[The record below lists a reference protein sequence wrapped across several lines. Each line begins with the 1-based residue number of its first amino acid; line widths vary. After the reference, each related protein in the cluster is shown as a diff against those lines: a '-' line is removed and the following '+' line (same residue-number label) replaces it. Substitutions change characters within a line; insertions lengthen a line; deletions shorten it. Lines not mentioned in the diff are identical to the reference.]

1 MCDVKSIF
9 IHCTIFPPFFSP
21 LYSLQ
26 MMLSYQQRIPL
37 KGTEDS
43 IEYFIHLLKN
53 TKNEIAVNSAEVL
66 LKSMIFWHNGEGS
79 NQIYSSPATLA
90 NVRARSSNG
99 GLSRVFYLQVLTTP
113 DVMRQI
119 GTELDIV
126 RRSYVLKTLLDGL
139 GVGRAE
145 YLLEALI
152 LLIECF
158 RLYGSNPQQQR

>member
-1 MCDVKSIF
+1 
-9 IHCTIFPPFFSP
+9 
-21 LYSLQ
+21 

-43 IEYFIHLLKN
+43 IEYFIHILKN

-66 LKSMIFWHNGEGS
+66 LKSMVFWHKGEGS
-79 NQIYSSPATLA
+79 NQIHRTPATLA
-90 NVRARSSNG
+90 NVRARASNG
-99 GLSRVFYLQVLTTP
+99 TGLSRVFYLQVLTTP

-158 RLYGSNPQQQR
+158 RLYGSNPQKR

>member
-1 MCDVKSIF
+1 
-9 IHCTIFPPFFSP
+9 
-21 LYSLQ
+21 

-43 IEYFIHLLKN
+43 IEYFIHILRN
-53 TKNEIAVNSAEVL
+53 TKNENAVNSADVL
-66 LKSMIFWHNGEGS
+66 LKSMVFWHKGEGS
-79 NQIYSSPATLA
+79 NQIHRTPSTLA
-90 NVRARSSNG
+90 NVRARSSN

-126 RRSYVLKTLLDGL
+126 RRSYILKTLLDGL